1 MLINSQ
7 SINSSS
13 INASSGPKPAAQLA
27 ASLVSVSSQNA
38 SLSGPLVALNSNIA
52 SQATVMAGLS
62 TGISLSA
69 GLTGVSTQT
78 SSLVFLVELS
88 AYISSQSSVNA
99 ALYAQPPSLSST
111 LRSTANINAAMVK
124 KQHAISAALLAR
136 ETIGAALHAR
146 ASLNTAIYG
155 RAMSDC
161 TMTTQIKFASVIA
174 NRSSQSAS
182 LESGIR
188 MNSSLLCKSKHRAR
202 LTVDP
207 YFFLRDTISVY
218 SRIHRV
224 DVLTPT

>member
-7 SINSSS
+7 SVNSGSV
-13 INASSGPKPAAQLA
+13 NGSSGPPPAAQLVA
-27 ASLVSVSSQNA
+27 ALVSVATQDA
-38 SLSGPLVALNSNIA
+38 SLSGPLVALGASIV
-52 SQATVMAGLS
+52 SQATVTGDLNAGIALAADLS
-62 TGISLSA
+62 NT
-69 GLTGVSTQT
+69 STQA